1 MTVAPGF
8 SSGDKG
14 RMILSRLVERRVGYA
29 FTFNLANRW
38 SWIFLLALLAAPPIV
53 IFLIR

>member
-14 RMILSRLVERRVGYA
+14 RMILSRLVERRVGYG